1 MLRRPG
7 GVFAVFVDEIKLY
20 ACAGDGGNGCISF
33 RREKYVP
40 RGGPDGGDGGDGGDV
55 VVVCDGRRRTLS
67 HLSHVNEVKA
77 GRGGDG
83 SGRKKRGARG
93 RDIVVS
99 VPPGSI
105 IRSPETNC
113 LIGEVFDPGDR
124 LVIARGGR
132 GGEGN
137 VRFATAQD
145 QAPRYATPGRSGEK
159 LLIQIELKLLADV
172 ALVGYPNAGKSS
184 LLAAMSGANPRVAD
198 YPFTTL
204 APQLG
209 VVRVSPADEF
219 TLVEVPGLI
228 EGAHEGRGLGH
239 DFLRHIERATVVA
252 LVIDAAAEVPNP
264 ASAYNTVVGELA
276 KHNVDLVE
284 RIAVTIA
291 NKVDLPGTEEGVSE
305 LEGVSVTRVM
315 AVSAATR
322 EGLDKLTELVYN
334 KLK

>member
-1 MLRRPG
+1 M
-7 GVFAVFVDEIKLY
+7 FVDEIELDVY
-20 ACAGDGGNGCISF
+20 AGDGGNGCISF

-55 VVVCDGRRRTLS
+55 VIVCDGRRRTLS

-93 RDIVVS
+93 GDAVVS

-105 IRSPETNC
+105 IRSSETGR
-113 LIGEVFDPGDR
+113 LIGEVLKPSDR

-145 QAPRYATPGRSGEK
+145 QAPRYATPGTPGEK

-184 LLAAMSGANPRVAD
+184 LLAAMSGAKPRVAD

-209 VVRVSPADEF
+209 VVCVNPAEEF

-252 LVIDAAAEVPNP
+252 LVVDAAAEVPDP
-264 ASAYNTVVGELA
+264 AGAYDTVVGELG
-276 KHNVDLVE
+276 KHKVDLVG
-284 RIAVTIA
+284 RIAVTVA
-291 NKVDLPGTEEGVSE
+291 NKVDLPGAEEGVSE
-305 LEGVSVTRVM
+305 LEGVSVPTVM

-322 EGLDKLTELVYN
+322 EGLDKLTELLYN

>member
-1 MLRRPG
+1 M
-7 GVFAVFVDEIKLY
+7 FVDEIELHVN
-20 ACAGDGGNGCISF
+20 AGDGGNGCISF

-67 HLSHVNEVKA
+67 HLSHMNEVKA

-93 RDIVVS
+93 RDAVVS
-99 VPPGSI
+99 LPPGSI
-105 IRSPETNC
+105 IRSPETGR

-124 LVIARGGR
+124 LVIARGGS

-137 VRFATAQD
+137 VRFATARD
-145 QAPRYATPGRSGEK
+145 QAPRYATPGRTGEK
-159 LLIQIELKLLADV
+159 LLVQIELKLLADV

-184 LLAAMSGANPRVAD
+184 LLAAMSGAKPRVAD

-209 VVRVSPADEF
+209 VVRVSPAEEF

-252 LVIDAAAEVPNP
+252 LVIDAAADVPDP

-276 KHNVDLVE
+276 KHDVNLVE
-284 RIAVTIA
+284 RIAVTVA
-291 NKVDLPGTEEGVSE
+291 NKVDLPGAEEGISE

-334 KLK
+334 ELK